1 MKLEKLEA
9 LPASTAQ
16 QAIMTSLPR
25 SWPAPPQEAGS
36 GLQPSLVLPL
46 LSSRKKAKG
55 RGPPSSIASM
65 PTLNWWDVQAPRG
78 LYGSPFSG
86 PKFFS
91 SSEPPEHFGVLAS
104 VLRPPLHDRP
114 AGRTDRLGIPAR
126 PPKAPSRDMGE
137 HPCLP
142 LDTLPPLPGL
152 HRGPGNPLVPAGDSL
167 TQENPALSWLQ
178 IQPSRPSRVTRPSK
192 CSSPPLS
199 SPTTRLQISTSGS
212 TSQALP
218 SLHGNQPKTFPGEL
232 PLSSPVSRQW
242 NYLSDNVCGHW
253 GAGHWP
259 TKMQTRHEEMILP
272 PSSNSFLEISCPS
285 RSLLRSPVLDD
296 PEDILKGMFWNE
308 KEPFRESLP
317 FQWEPEGSIICTND
331 LNVTKIDIQA
341 SPGPKKGSKSLSK
354 SGRLRLGKARPS
366 GSGGGNGSHPAKS
379 PPSEVQG
386 TSIRTKS
393 ISKVGP
399 ATIKRSRSSKVTS
412 RGRSKRR
419 GIRVGL
425 NSQETGAPAH
435 PETRAVTKTE
445 ASGIQTHHTHPTEEP
460 TLGEKKLLPPSQGP
474 FFYIGGTNG
483 AVLISSYCRSKG
495 WQRIHD
501 NRREDYK
508 LKWCETKCRDTY
520 YSFREG
526 EQLLYQIPNNKL
538 LTTKIGLLN
547 ALREY
552 ARVMSKISRSPTAA
566 HIKVLKMEDFF
577 PETYRLDVKDER
589 ENFITVFHDEEI
601 WICKPTASNQGK
613 GIFLIRTQEEAISLQ
628 AKMQS
633 IEDDPTYKKMPFK
646 APQARVIQ
654 RYIHNPLLLDGKKF
668 DVRSYLLIACAMPY
682 MVFFSHGY
690 ARLTL
695 SLYDPKAKDLAGHL
709 TNQFMQKKSPLY
721 VLLKEET
728 VWSMERLN
736 KHINEKF
743 RRAKGL
749 PRDWVLTTFTKR
761 MQQIMLQCFL
771 AVKSKLECKLGYF
784 DLIGCDFLIDE
795 NFKVWLLEMNSNPAL
810 HTNCEVLKEV
820 VPRVVH
826 ETLDLALETF
836 HKSLRT
842 ERMFPLLSQ
851 RNFVLLHSGSSPA
864 KAADRSLKK
873 PDSAKPSLKR
883 TGLSAPP
890 VPVHPKSALH
900 QPSPHSVVKGQPQA
914 LPQEPVQP
922 QPPHIT
928 LPEEPEAIADP
939 PNHMFTLLRP
949 LASNSSDFW
958 FQGALDLE
966 PPLMASNDLF
976 LPLYPSRML
985 SLSFPS
991 AEPIPSFDTPSLSEV
1006 QDSTLDSFLGL
1017 PEYERKDLGYRG
1029 S

>member
-1 MKLEKLEA
+1 MGPEKKNLE
-9 LPASTAQ
+9 
-16 QAIMTSLPR
+16 
-25 SWPAPPQEAGS
+25 
-36 GLQPSLVLPL
+36 
-46 LSSRKKAKG
+46 
-55 RGPPSSIASM
+55 
-65 PTLNWWDVQAPRG
+65 
-78 LYGSPFSG
+78 
-86 PKFFS
+86 
-91 SSEPPEHFGVLAS
+91 
-104 VLRPPLHDRP
+104 
-114 AGRTDRLGIPAR
+114 
-126 PPKAPSRDMGE
+126 
-137 HPCLP
+137 
-142 LDTLPPLPGL
+142 
-152 HRGPGNPLVPAGDSL
+152 
-167 TQENPALSWLQ
+167 
-178 IQPSRPSRVTRPSK
+178 
-192 CSSPPLS
+192 
-199 SPTTRLQISTSGS
+199 
-212 TSQALP
+212 
-218 SLHGNQPKTFPGEL
+218 
-232 PLSSPVSRQW
+232 
-242 NYLSDNVCGHW
+242 
-253 GAGHWP
+253 
-259 TKMQTRHEEMILP
+259 
-272 PSSNSFLEISCPS
+272 
-285 RSLLRSPVLDD
+285 
-296 PEDILKGMFWNE
+296 
-308 KEPFRESLP
+308 
-317 FQWEPEGSIICTND
+317 
-331 LNVTKIDIQA
+331 
-341 SPGPKKGSKSLSK
+341 
-354 SGRLRLGKARPS
+354 
-366 GSGGGNGSHPAKS
+366 
-379 PPSEVQG
+379 
-386 TSIRTKS
+386 
-393 ISKVGP
+393 
-399 ATIKRSRSSKVTS
+399 
-412 RGRSKRR
+412 
-419 GIRVGL
+419 
-425 NSQETGAPAH
+425 GAPAH

-566 HIKVLKMEDFF
+566 HIK
-577 PETYRLDVKDER
+577 
-589 ENFITVFHDEEI
+589 
-601 WICKPTASNQGK
+601 
-613 GIFLIRTQEEAISLQ
+613 
-628 AKMQS
+628 
-633 IEDDPTYKKMPFK
+633 
-646 APQARVIQ
+646 
-654 RYIHNPLLLDGKKF
+654 YIHNPLLLDGKKF

-836 HKSLRT
+836 QKSLRT

-851 RNFVLLHSGSSPA
+851 RNFVLLHSGEDDVWPRSIRLRSPSRPLKLSCEPSYQAMNLLSSTTGSSPA
-864 KAADRSLKK
+864 KAAARSLKK